1 MIQRAK
7 APARSIRTN
16 GFMRGRKMLLAPGM
30 IPHKLWKQRQS
41 WLQGRTQIMLR
52 RRKTKKQNKTKK
64 KTHPEPR
71 SDDPAGKVL
80 PLPKAGI
87 DSTPETPLG
96 GPPNSSRTDP

>member
-1 MIQRAK
+1 METETELVAGK
-7 APARSIRTN
+7 NSDNAEEKKDKET
-16 GFMRGRKMLLAPGM
+16 
-30 IPHKLWKQRQS
+30 
-41 WLQGRTQIMLR
+41 
-52 RRKTKKQNKTKK
+52 KQNKK